1 MRNVLTIMMCAWAPV
16 LWIGVPHAQGSVQ
29 TAAPAAALS
38 GVVLNL
44 RDGSAIEGAAVKY
57 VGEEESAKG
66 ETKTDSNG
74 EFLFKGLAPGVYMLT
89 IEKIG
94 YGSRRGIV
102 RQAVQN
108 ETAFTEINM
117 HDTGIKGS
125 IEDVTQGGAAV
136 EGATIMYVGLGKG
149 NSGEVVSD
157 QNGDFEIFPLAPD
170 EYSLSVAADGYR
182 DREDMIHTV
191 IDGQMSLF
199 EIKMRKKTT
208 FFKLFGDRY
217 GWNGALI
224 LLSIVAVIGL
234 IFTLTAS
241 WLMRKA
247 ERQS

>member
-1 MRNVLTIMMCAWAPV
+1 MMGAWAPV
-16 LWIGVPHAQGSVQ
+16 LWIGAPHAQGSVQ

-38 GVVLNL
+38 GIVSNV

-57 VGEEESAKG
+57 VGEGESAKG

-74 EFLFKGLAPGVYMLT
+74 EFLFEGLAPGVYALT

-94 YGSRRGIV
+94 YGSRRGII

-108 ETAFTEINM
+108 ETAFTEIKM

-125 IEDVTQGGAAV
+125 LKDVAQGGAAV

-157 QNGDFEIFPLAPD
+157 PNGEFEIFPLLPGD
-170 EYSLSVAADGYR
+170 YTLKVVADGYR
-182 DREDMIHTV
+182 DRDDIIRTV
-191 IDGQMSLF
+191 IAGYPTII
-199 EIKMRKKTT
+199 EVKMRKKTT
-208 FFKLFGDRY
+208 FFDLFANRF
-217 GWNGALI
+217 GWNGILI
-224 LLSIVAVIGL
+224 LLSAIAIIAL